1 MRPPAHH
8 DYLVILLQSIYKL
21 KEIHSWIDLEP
32 DSWITYVC
40 EISNSL

>member
-1 MRPPAHH
+1 MGPPAHH
-8 DYLVILLQSIYKL
+8 DYLVIPLQSIYKL

-32 DSWITYVC
+32 DSRIIYVC